1 MRLHDYLVIHSLFY
15 SFNSFTKIF
24 IGWPLGARHCA
35 RLRRGHCGRKR
46 SDINFVE
53 SPFCHLLFE
62 WPDHVTFGTPA
73 HGRGGLFV
81 PILLSSDVIMWFV
94 LTNEMDKSDMQHFH
108 VEGLCASSW
117 PSANTFCL
125 PSFVSPRMSSIWAPP
140 SLYSQ
145 EWGQSRANGR
155 LTPGDQRLW
164 EEHILEIFGV
174 ICYHSM
180 TRLVLTEVK
189 VAQLC
194 PTLCDTW
201 TVAHRFLCPWNSQG
215 QNTGMGSCSLLQ
227 LTDADSSWSSWLMWC
242 GIPASVHCSYRI
254 FALCWQES
262 EKSLPGQLLPS
273 SGSIWACVIPLAR
286 FFSSGNFPK

>member
-73 HGRGGLFV
+73 CGRGRLFV
-81 PILLSSDVIMWFV
+81 PILLSSDVITWFV

-125 PSFVSPRMSSIWAPP
+125 PSFVSPGMSSIWAHP

-145 EWGQSRANGR
+145 EWEQSRANGR
-155 LTPGDQRLW
+155 LTPGDQPSW

-194 PTLCDTW
+194 PTLCDHMDCSPPDSSVHGILQARILEWVAVPFSNWLMLTAAGHPDW
-201 TVAHRFLCPWNSQG
+201 CSVVFLQVCTVAIGFLPCAEGSLKNPFLVNSYPVRG
-215 QNTGMGSCSLLQ
+215 PSEPVSSL
-227 LTDADSSWSSWLMWC
+227 
-242 GIPASVHCSYRI
+242 
-254 FALCWQES
+254 
-262 EKSLPGQLLPS
+262 
-273 SGSIWACVIPLAR
+273 
-286 FFSSGNFPK
+286 